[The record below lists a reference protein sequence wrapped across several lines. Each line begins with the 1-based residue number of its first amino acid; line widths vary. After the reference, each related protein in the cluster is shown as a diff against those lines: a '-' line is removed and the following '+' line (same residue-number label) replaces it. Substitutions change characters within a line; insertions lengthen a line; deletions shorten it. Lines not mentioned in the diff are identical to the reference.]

1 MFGWHLRELGNKP
14 ICESGHAGCFHY
26 FPSVV
31 LDFRVR
37 GRLPRDRLLG
47 QQPSASRTQRERKTL
62 RLQTYTYTYTH
73 SAMYARQPVVCFG
86 VCWVVCVRVMRE
98 RSTPGTESGRARR
111 SSRAKGVAV
120 LPGTGKPPPAAAA
133 GWHRLLPDHRRR
145 RRCLILTLWVYITT
159 TIMIYLR
166 SD

>member
-62 RLQTYTYTYTH
+62 RLQTYTYTYIH
-73 SAMYARQPVVCFG
+73 IARCMLGNQSCVLVYVGWCVCACDARG
-86 VCWVVCVRVMRE
+86 ARPE
-98 RSTPGTESGRARR
+98 RNRGAHGAALVQRAWQFCPG
-111 SSRAKGVAV
+111 
-120 LPGTGKPPPAAAA
+120 PGNRHQQPPPADIDYSRTTAAA
-133 GWHRLLPDHRRR
+133 AAA
-145 RRCLILTLWVYITT
+145 
-159 TIMIYLR
+159 
-166 SD
+166 